1 MKQIKKVVLKDTKRL
16 SPDEMKLV
24 FGGSGTNVGMPSEM
38 CNLPCNDFFIVTTI
52 ENCPEGCMSN
62 YLEQTLTCSGTNSV
76 MTFVCSGGLI
86 TSSVVTIEPPI

>member
-38 CNLPCNDFFIVTTI
+38 CYLPCNDF
-52 ENCPEGCMSN
+52 CMFWWVNNFFRCNNRTSN
-62 YLEQTLTCSGTNSV
+62 
-76 MTFVCSGGLI
+76 LI
-86 TSSVVTIEPPI
+86 P